1 MMSLGCQNKEKRMKK
16 KVFFVALVAVLLAT
30 SMLWAAG
37 DSEKSGNS
45 STDVI
50 QFKLGLNDPN
60 TSNYYKG
67 AVAIAENVARETN
80 GRIKITV
87 IPSGGIGNEREMVE
101 GAMMDTVDI
110 WTSANSVLTNFIPQ
124 MGILDVAF
132 LWDNADQ
139 AHAAVDGKL
148 GDMIAQQIDK
158 QLGLKVIGWME
169 SGFRDTFATKPVK
182 TLDDFHGLKIRTME
196 NKYHMAAFNSFG
208 AIATPM
214 AYNDVF
220 PALQQNTI
228 DAAENAVANC
238 LASGY
243 YEVTKHITDT
253 HHAFVYILVGM
264 SSKAWEK
271 IPEDLREPF
280 LKGVKEGA
288 NQQRQFLVDANNEAV
303 AELKKLGV
311 QFYNID
317 RSKLQEAYA
326 VDKTKALSS
335 FDPAWV
341 AEVQNVIEKY

>member
-1 MMSLGCQNKEKRMKK
+1 MKK
-16 KVFFVALVAVLLAT
+16 KVLLILLVTVFLAS
-30 SMLWAAG
+30 SMLWSAG
-37 DSEKSGNS
+37 GSEKNVKNDSE
-45 STDVI
+45 VI
-50 QFKLGLNDPN
+50 QLKLGLNDPN

-67 AVAIAENVARETN
+67 AMAIAENVARETN

-87 IPSGGIGNEREMVE
+87 IPSAGLGNEREMVE
-101 GAMMDTVDI
+101 GAMMNTVDI
-110 WTSANSVLTNFIPQ
+110 WTSANSVVTNFIPQ

-148 GDMIAQQIDK
+148 GDKISEAIDK

-169 SGFRDTFATKPVK
+169 SGFRDTFSTRPVR
-182 TLDDFHGLKIRTME
+182 TLADFHGLKIRTME
-196 NKYHMAAFNSFG
+196 NAYHMAAFNSFG

-243 YEVTKHITDT
+243 YEVTKNITDT

-264 SSKAWEK
+264 SPKAWAK
-271 IPEDLREPF
+271 IPEDLRAPF
-280 LKGVKEGA
+280 LKAVKEGCDM
-288 NQQRQFLVDANNEAV
+288 QRQFLVDANNEAIG
-303 AELKKLGV
+303 ELKKLGV

-317 RSKLQEAYA
+317 RSELQNAYA
-326 VDKTKALSS
+326 KDKAKALAS
-335 FDPAWV
+335 FDPEWV
-341 AEVQNVIEKY
+341 ALVQDVINKY

>member
-1 MMSLGCQNKEKRMKK
+1 MKGEESMKK
-16 KVFFVALVAVLLAT
+16 VLVISLVFALVAS
-30 SMLWAAG
+30 SMLWAGGEAEKAT
-37 DSEKSGNS
+37 DSG
-45 STDVI
+45 VI
-50 QFKLGLNDPN
+50 ELKLGLNDPN

-67 AVAIAENVARETN
+67 AMAIAENVAKETN

-87 IPSGGIGNEREMVE
+87 FPSGGLGNEREMVE
-101 GAMMDTVDI
+101 GAMMNTVDI

-124 MGILDVAF
+124 MGLLDVAY
-132 LWDNADQ
+132 LWDNAEQ
-139 AHAAVDGKL
+139 AHAAVDGEL
-148 GDMIAQQIDK
+148 GDIISQEIDK

-169 SGFRDTFATKPVK
+169 SGFRDTFSTRPVK
-182 TLDDFHGLKIRTME
+182 TLADFRGLKIRTME
-196 NKYHMAAFNSFG
+196 NQYHMAAFNSFG

-214 AYNDVF
+214 AYGDVF

-264 SSKAWEK
+264 SPKAWEK

-280 LKGVKEGA
+280 LRGVENGC
-288 NQQRQFLVDANNEAV
+288 NQQRQFLVEANEEATV
-303 AELKKLGV
+303 ELKKLGV

-317 RSKLQEAYA
+317 RTQLQSAYA
-326 VDKTKALSS
+326 ADKAKALAS
-335 FDPAWV
+335 FDPNWV
-341 AEVQNVIEKY
+341 ALAQKAIEQHK

>member
-1 MMSLGCQNKEKRMKK
+1 MKK
-16 KVFFVALVAVLLAT
+16 KVLFVALLAVLMAT

-37 DSEKSGNS
+37 DSEKAGKGTS
-45 STDVI
+45 DVI

-87 IPSGGIGNEREMVE
+87 VPSGGLGNEREMVE
-101 GAMMDTVDI
+101 SAMMNTVDI

-132 LWDNADQ
+132 LWDNEKQ
-139 AHAAVDGKL
+139 AHAAVDGEL
-148 GDMIAQQIDK
+148 GDKIAQQIDK

-169 SGFRDTFATKPVK
+169 SGFRDTFATRPVK

-214 AYNDVF
+214 AYGDVF
-220 PALQQNTI
+220 PSLQQNVI

-264 SSKAWEK
+264 SPKAWDK

-288 NQQRQFLVDANNEAV
+288 DMQRQFLVDANNEAIE
-303 AELKKLGV
+303 ELKKLDV
-311 QFYNID
+311 KFYNID
-317 RSKLQEAYA
+317 RTKLQAAYA
-326 VDKTKALSS
+326 ADKAKALAS
-335 FDPAWV
+335 FDPEWV
-341 AEVQNVIEKY
+341 ALVQKAIDEN